1 MGLMANQT
9 LQKKRLENC
18 KTQQQKLIKT
28 KHSKKKKNLK
38 SGKSISKKKGE
49 GWTLNIP
56 IYIYLDSL
64 KQQRRQTEKVFKNND
79 LNK

>member
-28 KHSKKKKNLK
+28 KHSKKKKKFKKWKEHQQKKRGGVDFKYPNIYILGF
-38 SGKSISKKKGE
+38 SETAEVVDRKSI
-49 GWTLNIP
+49 
-56 IYIYLDSL
+56 
-64 KQQRRQTEKVFKNND
+64 
-79 LNK
+79 

>member
-28 KHSKKKKNLK
+28 KHRKKKNNLK
-38 SGKSISKKKGE
+38 SGKNISKKKRG
-49 GWTLNIP
+49 GVDFKYPNIYVLGFSETAEAVDRKS
-56 IYIYLDSL
+56 I
-64 KQQRRQTEKVFKNND
+64 
-79 LNK
+79 